1 MTVIVTGAT
10 GGAGSWI
17 VEDLARDGHDV
28 VGVDLERPPRAREN
42 VTFLEANLRE
52 QGQTWEL
59 LQTYEPDA
67 VVHFA
72 AIPRNE
78 IKPGAETFLT
88 NVESTYHVF
97 EAAGQI
103 GADVVWASSESI
115 YGSVFADEP
124 WLPEYFPIDEDHP
137 LRPEDPYATSK
148 LVGED
153 LAAATA
159 RKHGI
164 SVTSIRPSWITYPG
178 SQRTARGRET
188 FDPETADP
196 NGNFWSYVDV
206 RDVVSIV
213 RAVLEAD
220 PEAGLDGHDRGN
232 HEVYLAAAEN
242 NFLDRPTAEVIET
255 VFGDL
260 PDSCALEGDQSA
272 FSTEKARRELDWRPE
287 HTWEDA
293 ELEQVPGPLFLE

>member
-1 MTVIVTGAT
+1 MTVLVTGAT

-17 VEDLARDGHDV
+17 VDAFARDGHDV
-28 VGVDLERPPRAREN
+28 VGIDLERPPRKREG
-42 VTFLEANLRE
+42 VTFLEADLTD

-59 LQTYEPDA
+59 IQTYDPDA

-72 AIPRNE
+72 AIPRVE
-78 IKPGAETFLT
+78 ITSGTETFLT

-97 EAAGQI
+97 EAAGQA

-115 YGSVFADEP
+115 YGSVFANEP
-124 WLPEYFPIDEDHP
+124 WLPEYFPVDEAHP

-148 LVGED
+148 LVGEE
-153 LAAATA
+153 LAGMAA

-178 SQRTARGRET
+178 SQLMARVRET

-213 RAVLEAD
+213 QAALESP
-220 PEAGLDGHDRGN
+220 PEGHER
-232 HEVYLAAAEN
+232 YLAAAED
-242 NFLDRPTAEVIET
+242 NFLGRPTAEVIEA
-255 VFGDL
+255 VFDGL
-260 PDSCALEGDQSA
+260 PEDCSLEGTQSA
-272 FSTEKARRELDWRPE
+272 FSTAKAQRELGWQAQ
-287 HTWEDA
+287 HTWEES
-293 ELEQVPGPLFLE
+293 ELESVDGPLFLD